1 MSDFKRKLS
10 YFLCVGLSLILS
22 SAFVYADGHDEDE
35 DENGVSAEFGVFFSN
50 KFIEE
55 GISEIP
61 GRAVMTPE
69 LEVEFE
75 GLNIGD
81 FEIPS
86 FFIEAEMAFAESENL
101 RESELSIGKE
111 WGFDNFG
118 MIRGPISMTLGYT
131 WVYEDEEE
139 EGEEDEEGE
148 GDMREDDDDDEEG
161 EDPNDHEFFL
171 GFSCEECMPFE
182 IVPDLTYVYSTE
194 ADGGMI
200 EIELAREIEMEHF
213 SIEPY
218 VGALIDFGYVSDEY
232 DGLNNI
238 LVGVAM
244 NIPLTSKISL
254 GAYATHSFAEEN
266 LRRDGHD
273 DQTWAGVGLEIEM

>member
-1 MSDFKRKLS
+1 MFKFKKNVVHL
-10 YFLCVGLSLILS
+10 LCIGLSLILFS
-22 SAFVYADGHDEDE
+22 SFVHADEHDEDE
-35 DENGVSAEFGVFFSN
+35 NDVSAEFEVYFSN

-55 GISEIP
+55 GESEIP

-75 GLNIGD
+75 GLRIGD
-81 FEIPS
+81 FELPS
-86 FFIEAEMAFAESENL
+86 FFIEGEMAIAESEHL

-111 WGFDNFG
+111 WEFNNF
-118 MIRGPISMTLGYT
+118 SMTLGYT

-139 EGEEDEEGE
+139 EGDDNGDDNGEEN
-148 GDMREDDDDDEEG
+148 REDDDDDDDEEE

-171 GFSCEECMPFE
+171 GLSCEECLPFE
-182 IVPDLTYVYSTE
+182 IVPDLSYVYSTE
-194 ADGGMI
+194 ANGGMV

-238 LVGVAM
+238 LVGVAVS
-244 NIPLTSKISL
+244 IPLTDAISL

-266 LRRDGHD
+266 LRREGHD
-273 DQTWAGVGLEIEM
+273 DQTWGGIGLEIEL

>member
-1 MSDFKRKLS
+1 MFKFKKNVVYL
-10 YFLCVGLSLILS
+10 LCIGLSLILLS
-22 SAFVYADGHDEDE
+22 SFVHADGHDEDE
-35 DENGVSAEFGVFFSN
+35 DENGVSAEFEVFFSN

-111 WGFDNFG
+111 WEFDNFG

-148 GDMREDDDDDEEG
+148 GDMRDDDDDDEEG

-244 NIPLTSKISL
+244 NIPLTNAISL

>member
-1 MSDFKRKLS
+1 MFKFKKNVVYL
-10 YFLCVGLSLILS
+10 LCIGLSLILFS
-22 SAFVYADGHDEDE
+22 SFVHADEHDDDE
-35 DENGVSAEFGVFFSN
+35 NGNGVSAEFGVFFSN

-55 GISEIP
+55 GISEVP
-61 GRAVMTPE
+61 GQAVMTPE
-69 LEVEFE
+69 LEIEFE
-75 GLNIGD
+75 GLHIGD
-81 FEIPS
+81 FEVPS
-86 FFIEAEMAFAESENL
+86 FFIEGEMAIAESENL

-111 WGFDNFG
+111 WEFDNF
-118 MIRGPISMTLGYT
+118 SMALGYT

-139 EGEEDEEGE
+139 EEEDNGEENREEE
-148 GDMREDDDDDEEG
+148 DDDDDDEEE

-171 GFSCEECMPFE
+171 GLSCEECLPFE

-238 LVGVAM
+238 LVGVAVS
-244 NIPLTSKISL
+244 IPLNDAISL
-254 GAYATHSFAEEN
+254 GMHTLHIPL
-266 LRRDGHD
+266 LRKISVAKDMMTKHG
-273 DQTWAGVGLEIEM
+273 AGIGLEIEM

>member
-1 MSDFKRKLS
+1 MFKFKKNLV
-10 YFLCVGLSLILS
+10 YLLCIGLSLILFS
-22 SAFVYADGHDEDE
+22 SFVHADDDDDENG
-35 DENGVSAEFGVFFSN
+35 NGVSAEFGVFFSN

-55 GISEIP
+55 GISEVP
-61 GRAVMTPE
+61 GQAVMTPE
-69 LEVEFE
+69 LEIEFE
-75 GLNIGD
+75 GLHIGD
-81 FEIPS
+81 FEVPS
-86 FFIEAEMAFAESENL
+86 FFIEGELAMVESENL

-111 WGFDNFG
+111 WEFDNF
-118 MIRGPISMTLGYT
+118 SMTLGYT

-139 EGEEDEEGE
+139 EEE
-148 GDMREDDDDDEEG
+148 GDMRDPDDDDDDDEMRDPDDDDDDDEE
-161 EDPNDHEFFL
+161 EEEPNDHEFFL
-171 GFSCEECMPFE
+171 GLSCECLPFE

-218 VGALIDFGYVSDEY
+218 VGAIIDFGYVSDEY

-238 LVGVAM
+238 FVGLAV
-244 NIPLTSKISL
+244 NVPLNDAISL
-254 GAYATHSFAEEN
+254 GMYATHSFAEEN

-273 DQTWAGVGLEIEM
+273 DQTWAGIGLEIEM